1 MTSFSTLRRHPL
13 FLPASLCIV
22 ALAFLLAAFALRRT
36 FPAQL
41 ARIAAVRAETASLSP
56 DLERLRQYNQH
67 RINILD
73 RLHTRPPRFKPAEIF
88 SPYTEAQP
96 SVTEAERRL
105 PISGLRIRTTELA
118 CQNIPPDNLA
128 RAIHA
133 AIADGHRITAVELA
147 SGSKPRCLRA
157 RIRFLTFLPQPV
169 FAPIEP
175 IAPPIVTPAGGAP
188 LP

>member
-1 MTSFSTLRRHPL
+1 MKPSFALRAHPL
-13 FLPASLCIV
+13 FLPATLCIV
-22 ALAFLLAAFALRRT
+22 SLAFLLATFGLRRT

-41 ARIAAVRAETASLSP
+41 ARIATVRAETASLSP
-56 DLERLRQYNQH
+56 DLERLRQYNER

-73 RLHTRPPRFKPAEIF
+73 RLDTRPPRFKPADIF
-88 SPYTEAQP
+88 SPYSDTQP

-128 RAIHA
+128 RAINA
-133 AIADGHRITAVELA
+133 AIADGHRITAIELA
-147 SGSKPRCLRA
+147 SGAKPRCLRA

-169 FAPIEP
+169 FTPIVP
-175 IAPPIVTPAGGAP
+175 IAPPVVTPAGAP